1 MTTSSSKVFITSCT
15 PTINVRVFVSSCEPV
30 NTCAHSCV
38 YMSTCVYIHSSS
50 STSPAANRGREIG
63 SETERASEGERK
75 RRERKSDLGDGIAAG
90 AAEDGGEASTGNLG
104 VWPQVHPR
112 GRCRSQGGRGCGR
125 EGREGR
131 VVGTGKGR
139 KREGYVMIHYIS
151 IPRIAP
157 EFSRTGAC
165 ASSNFNSKGTACK
178 HTRMQSLWPELTRR
192 SRSPGD
198 GRARDGEGLRSNCK
212 EQC

>member
-1 MTTSSSKVFITSCT
+1 
-15 PTINVRVFVSSCEPV
+15 
-30 NTCAHSCV
+30 
-38 YMSTCVYIHSSS
+38 
-50 STSPAANRGREIG
+50 
-63 SETERASEGERK
+63 
-75 RRERKSDLGDGIAAG
+75 
-90 AAEDGGEASTGNLG
+90 
-104 VWPQVHPR
+104 
-112 GRCRSQGGRGCGR
+112 
-125 EGREGR
+125 
-131 VVGTGKGR
+131 
-139 KREGYVMIHYIS
+139 MIHYIS

-165 ASSNFNSKGTACK
+165 AGINVNSKGTACK